1 MWWEGNYPHSTQD
14 PVTGLLGIR
23 NQQLKR
29 MKQNQTHVGGAMI
42 NINCENNHLVIE
54 TVCFGWVSFT
64 TNPIEYQSKGFIE
77 ILISLNIL

>member
-29 MKQNQTHVGGAMI
+29 MKQNQTPAGGTI
-42 NINCENNHLVIE
+42 IYKICENNHPVNE
-54 TVCFGWVSFT
+54 SVCYWRVSFT
-64 TNPIEYQSKGFIE
+64 KYPNEYQFKGFYE